1 MGCEAVSMESTDE
14 LRMLAIR
21 QSLGEVVGANVLIS
35 SGLDALA
42 LGVDTQSL
50 RELAGLG
57 HREESEA
64 QDLFRQV
71 KDELALAA
79 TVPSD
84 PFAARWELVRWWCRQ
99 VVGGD
104 LAPEVGARLIW
115 DLAWVELDFPPALQP
130 IVARSAN
137 GRTGHPT
144 GATSEST
151 TSAALWPRWTA
162 CWLARGLPPREGGN
176 PNCVPTAA
184 TAATGAT
191 LPDEP
196 TATHPG
202 YA

>member
-1 MGCEAVSMESTDE
+1 MGCEAVSMESTEE
-14 LRMLAIR
+14 LRLLAIR

-71 KDELALAA
+71 KDELGLAA
-79 TVPSD
+79 TIPSD

-130 IVARSAN
+130 IV
-137 GRTGHPT
+137 GEV
-144 GATSEST
+144 SE
-151 TSAALWPRWTA
+151 WEDWTPDWGNEREHYQRRIVA
-162 CWLARGLPPREGGN
+162 EMDSLLARPWPP
-176 PNCVPTAA
+176 PT
-184 TAATGAT
+184 
-191 LPDEP
+191 
-196 TATHPG
+196 
-202 YA
+202 